1 MQNYLDFEK
10 PIAELETRVA
20 DLRKTAASSEDIDI
34 DPEVSRLETKAGK
47 LLRDT
52 YAKLTP
58 WQKAQ
63 VARHPDRPH
72 FKDYVAGS
80 TEECLALGVPMIAV
94 IVGEGG
100 SGGAVAIASANRV
113 LMFEHAVYSV
123 ISPEGCA
130 SILWRTADKA
140 PEAAEAMKITAQDQH
155 ALGVVDRIIDEPLG
169 GAHRDPEAA
178 IGALKGAL
186 IEELDGCG

>member
-20 DLRKTAASSEDIDI
+20 DLRKTAASWEDIDI

-72 FKDYVAGS
+72 FKDYVAG
-80 TEECLALGVPMIAV
+80 LADDFVPLAGDRAFADDPAIIGGFARIDGRRVMLLGHEK
-94 IVGEGG
+94 GDD
-100 SGGAVAIASANRV
+100 
-113 LMFEHAVYSV
+113 
-123 ISPEGCA
+123 
-130 SILWRTADKA
+130 TAA
-140 PEAAEAMKITAQDQH
+140 
-155 ALGVVDRIIDEPLG
+155 
-169 GAHRDPEAA
+169 
-178 IGALKGAL
+178 
-186 IEELDGCG
+186 